1 MYANEAD
8 VLNVALFGQT
18 AKQWREFNQNKKGN
32 MRDEATIQQLL
43 VLANME
49 SYNAI
54 LIEQGKTQS
63 ERLVLLHDLAVKQ
76 LQTMKTLS
84 IRHLPKLTNNKHI
97 TKSL

>member
-1 MYANEAD
+1 MPSSSH
-8 VLNVALFGQT
+8 LRNVALFGQT
-18 AKQWREFNQNKKGN
+18 AKQWRDTNRGKKGN

-54 LIEQGKTQS
+54 LIEQGKAQS

-76 LQTMKTLS
+76 MQTMES
-84 IRHLPKLTNNKHI
+84 MSVQHLPKA
-97 TKSL
+97 

>member
-1 MYANEAD
+1 
-8 VLNVALFGQT
+8 
-18 AKQWREFNQNKKGN
+18 

-54 LIEQGKTQS
+54 LIEQGKPQS

-76 LQTMKTLS
+76 MQTMASLEMS
-84 IRHLPKLTNNKHI
+84 GLPQLTE
-97 TKSL
+97 